1 MKITNKIGYDA
12 LYLTVLP
19 FYRQSCVE
27 ALVDQAP
34 ELRIFAGPRQLTASV
49 KTGISRDL
57 YSPLA
62 AYFLFDRA
70 ILLHGHFRD
79 VLGARSLMLD
89 LNPRCITAWG
99 ILIIRRLLGR
109 RTLVWGHL
117 FPRAGAGAWTAH
129 LRKMMRALADGTV
142 LYGYDSVNPAKA
154 QLPKQPVWVAPNSLY
169 PLETIAPTES
179 ARPRTRV
186 LYVGRLVA
194 EKKVDLLVRSF
205 GLAAERVDGII
216 LTVVGDGEELS
227 ALKALARA
235 TGFSDRIEFLGAI
248 SDQAK
253 LKDVYVTALCSV
265 SPGYVGLSLT
275 QSLGFGV
282 PMLVADNEPHAPEIE
297 LERFGGVHRFRENDE
312 TALADHITSAASG
325 TITFPSPLEVSG
337 AVKKNYSAESMAN
350 GLLMSLRNRPQ
361 NLDDQGWPANDE

>member
-1 MKITNKIGYDA
+1 MSTKNKNGYDA

-19 FYRQSCVE
+19 FYRQSCME
-27 ALVDQAP
+27 ALLDRAP
-34 ELRIFAGPRQLTASV
+34 DLRIFAGPRQLTASV

-62 AYFLFDRA
+62 ANFLFDRA
-70 ILLHGHFRD
+70 ILLRGHFRD

-99 ILIIRRLLGR
+99 ILIIRRLLRR

-117 FPRAGAGAWTAH
+117 FPRAGAGAWTAR
-129 LRKMMRALADGTV
+129 LRKVMRALADGTV

-169 PLETIAPTES
+169 PLKTLSLTES

-205 GLAAERVDGII
+205 GLAAGRVDGIT
-216 LTVVGDGEELS
+216 LTIVGEGEELNS
-227 ALKALARA
+227 LKALASEI
-235 TGFSDRIEFLGAI
+235 GCSDRVEFLGAI
-248 SDQAK
+248 TDQAK
-253 LKDVYVTALCSV
+253 LKDIYSTALCSV

-282 PMLVADNEPHAPEIE
+282 PMLVADDEPHAPEIE
-297 LERFGGVHRFRENDE
+297 LERFGGVRRFKENDE
-312 TALADHITSAASG
+312 TALADLISSTARGA
-325 TITFPSPLEVSG
+325 ITFPTPLEVSG
-337 AVKKNYSAESMAN
+337 AVRNNYSAESMAE
-350 GLLMSLRNRPQ
+350 GLFKSLRNHPQ
-361 NLDDQGWPANDE
+361 NLDHQGWPANDE